1 MANKTEKIL
10 EALADY
16 ATECYAEGI
25 AEGIKNKWIPC
36 SERKPEPET
45 RVIVTVKS
53 VTNHRYTTT
62 AFYEN
67 GKINTEDSGY
77 GFTET
82 AHDRGWEYV
91 DEEDAFIIPE
101 SWWED
106 DGGENVFEIDDDY
119 EVIAWQPL
127 PEPYKE

>member
-1 MANKTEKIL
+1 MTAKEEKIL
-10 EALADY
+10 EMLMDY
-16 ATECYAEGI
+16 AGECYAEGFTD
-25 AEGIKNKWIPC
+25 ANDNKWILC
-36 SERKPEPET
+36 RDRKPDPET

-106 DGGENVFEIDDDY
+106 DGGENVFKIDDDN

-127 PEPYKE
+127 PDPYKE